1 MLGLL
6 GKSNSADARI
16 TRESL
21 TRGGSQDDPQKL
33 LRDLKD
39 ASERESDLKE
49 QLRFS
54 EEEVSKYTIF
64 KENSKTARFS
74 SSLIF

>member
-1 MLGLL
+1 MLGFL
-6 GKSNSADARI
+6 GKSSSAEARM

-21 TRGGSQDDPQKL
+21 TRGNSQDDPQQL
-33 LRDLKD
+33 LRSLKD

-54 EEEVSKYTIF
+54 EAHVRQFINIIKY
-64 KENSKTARFS
+64 A
-74 SSLIF
+74 

>member
-6 GKSNSADARI
+6 GKSASADARI

-21 TRGGSQDDPQKL
+21 TRGGSQEDPQKL

-54 EEEVSKYTIF
+54 EEEVDLLYTYFNI
-64 KENSKTARFS
+64 
-74 SSLIF
+74 LL